1 MIDIKNLSIQ
11 FTGENLFED
20 VNLKISIHEKIALV
34 GSNGTGKST
43 FLKIIYGLEKPESG
57 IISRQKGI
65 RIGYLPQDLISFK
78 NNNLFNE
85 IKSAL
90 PDVNYLDIRETE
102 ILEQL
107 NSIDLADS
115 DRNELLEE
123 LGDIH
128 YKKEEVD
135 FYSADSKI
143 EKVLAGLGFSQQDFI
158 RNTEEFSGGWQM
170 RIQLAKILLAEN
182 DIILLDEPT
191 NHLDIDTLSWL
202 EEYLQ
207 NY

>member
-11 FTGENLFED
+11 FTGENIFED
-20 VNLKISIHEKIALV
+20 ENLRISIHEKIALV

-43 FLKIIYGLEKPESG
+43 FLKIIYDLEKPESG
-57 IISRQKGI
+57 TITKQKGI

-78 NNNLFNE
+78 NNTLFDE

-90 PDVNYLDIRETE
+90 PEINYLDVRESE

-107 NSIDLADS
+107 NSNDISDS
-115 DRNELLEE
+115 DRNELVVE

-143 EKVLAGLGFSQQDFI
+143 EKVYNFF
-158 RNTEEFSGGWQM
+158 N
-170 RIQLAKILLAEN
+170 RIASEDN
-182 DIILLDEPT
+182 
-191 NHLDIDTLSWL
+191 
-202 EEYLQ
+202 
-207 NY
+207 

>member
-43 FLKIIYGLEKPESG
+43 FLKIIYGLEEPENG

-78 NNNLFNE
+78 NNVLFNE

-102 ILEQL
+102 IVEQL
-107 NSIDLADS
+107 NSNDLSDS

-143 EKVLAGLGFSQQDFI
+143 EKVLAGLGFSDRILSEI
-158 RNTEEFSGGWQM
+158 RKNFPAVANAHSTS
-170 RIQLAKILLAEN
+170 
-182 DIILLDEPT
+182 
-191 NHLDIDTLSWL
+191 
-202 EEYLQ
+202 Q
-207 NY
+207 NFTCRE